1 MFIDIRLNTE
11 VIGVADIVPEAH
23 FQKLVRTL
31 VIYSH
36 LRMLSLECFLL
47 LIVRCLQDVSLFF
60 IELIFKVN
68 LICVEWFLREHFV
81 QIWTDS
87 RVR

>member
-1 MFIDIRLNTE
+1 MFIDIWLNTE
-11 VIGVADIVPEAH
+11 VIGVADIVAEAH

-36 LRMLSLECFLL
+36 LRMLSLKCFLL
-47 LIVRCLQDVSLFF
+47 LVVRCLQDVSLFF

-68 LICVEWFLREHFV
+68 LICVERFLWEHFV

>member
-11 VIGVADIVPEAH
+11 VVGVADIVAEAH

-31 VIYSH
+31 MIYSH
-36 LRMLSLECFLL
+36 LRMLPLERFLL
-47 LIVRCLQDVSLFF
+47 LVVRCLQDISLFF

-68 LICVEWFLREHFV
+68 LICVEWFLRENFV
-81 QIWTDS
+81 KIWTDS